1 MSRLSPESRLA
12 RGRRSFLR
20 ALGTGAIALPFY
32 RLLEH
37 SAVHAQSG
45 ATPMR
50 YISVLHLHAAASPL
64 FLRREGETET
74 DFDIAYDTC
83 VLKCFD
89 DPATYGV
96 SFKDKLIAIEGVDL
110 AVALVTGNS
119 GHSAG
124 PGVFTG
130 AHPLTPEN
138 SSIDQFLA
146 VEHELGAATRVTS
159 IALGVGYDTPDWGIV
174 YAKGGARLQKIIDP
188 TQTWDRLFAGI
199 VVGDDPVAL
208 AEAARKRQLG
218 GSLLDY
224 LRVDINRTY
233 GRIGPEEREKLDVH
247 LTTLRELEK
256 RLGDLEFHC
265 AGRPE
270 APRTFAHTSDVDGA
284 GPDLHEITELQM
296 GFLAQALACDLT
308 RFGSVELHDLSL
320 GAALGA
326 GITGVPDDNH
336 TWLAH
341 KYFPPIY
348 DGKQLVD
355 PGDPESW
362 ERLAVVQRYN
372 YASVASFMK
381 HLHEAGALDDT
392 LIYMSG
398 DMGEPNIHDSGDT
411 PMLILGGAGGK
422 LRMGRRLK
430 MKDNCA
436 DNARSCDGKQQFVP
450 QNQILVSIA
459 NAFGVPIEAYG
470 TAPDSALTQG
480 ALSALTEL
488 GVSL

>member
-1 MSRLSPESRLA
+1 MSRLSHESRLA
-12 RGRRSFLR
+12 NSRRSFLR
-20 ALGTGAIALPFY
+20 ALGAGAVTLPFFG
-32 RLLEH
+32 LLEN
-37 SAVHAQSG
+37 SAVYAQS
-45 ATPMR
+45 AAAPMR
-50 YISVLHLHAAASPL
+50 YVSILHLHAAASPL

-74 DFDIAYDTC
+74 NFDIAYDTC

-89 DPATYGV
+89 DPASYGV
-96 SFKDKLIAIEGVDL
+96 SFKDKLIAIEGMDL

-130 AHPLTPEN
+130 ATPLKPEN

-146 VEHELGAATRVTS
+146 MEHELGAPTRVSS

-174 YAKGGARLQKIIDP
+174 FAKGGVLLQKIINP

-199 VVGDDPVAL
+199 VVGDDPLVL
-208 AEAARKRQLG
+208 AEAARKRRLG

-224 LRVDINRTY
+224 LRVDIKRTY
-233 GRIGPEEREKLDVH
+233 NRIGPEEREKLDVH

-256 RLGDLEFHC
+256 RLSNLEVHC
-265 AGRPE
+265 AGQLE
-270 APRTFAHTSDVDGA
+270 APRTFEHTSDEDGA
-284 GPDLHEITELQM
+284 GPDLHEITQLQM
-296 GFLAQALACDLT
+296 GFLAQGLACDLT
-308 RFGSVELHDLSL
+308 RFGSVELHDLSM

-326 GITGVPDDNH
+326 GIEGVPDDNH
-336 TWLAH
+336 ASLAH
-341 KYFPPIY
+341 KYFPPVY

-355 PGDPESW
+355 PGEPSSW

-372 YASVASFMK
+372 YATVASFMK
-381 HLHEAGALDDT
+381 NLHDAGILDNT

-398 DMGEPNIHDSGDT
+398 DMGEPNLHDSADT

-422 LRMGRRLK
+422 FRMGRRLK

-436 DNARSCDGKQQFVP
+436 ENARSCNGQQQLVP
-450 QNQILVSIA
+450 QNQVLVSIA
-459 NAFGVPIEAYG
+459 NAFGVPIDSYG
-470 TAPDSALTQG
+470 TAPDPKLTQG
-480 ALSALTEL
+480 PLSALTEL

>member
-1 MSRLSPESRLA
+1 MARLSRESRLA
-12 RGRRSFLR
+12 HGRRSFLR
-20 ALGTGAIALPFY
+20 ALGAGAMALPFY
-32 RLLEH
+32 RLLEN
-37 SAVHAQSG
+37 SAVHAQS
-45 ATPMR
+45 AALPMR
-50 YISVLHLHAAASPL
+50 YVSVLHVNAAASPL

-74 DFDIAYDTC
+74 DFDIAYDRC

-89 DPATYGV
+89 DAATYGV
-96 SFKDKLIAIEGVDL
+96 SFKDKLIAIEGMDL

-130 AHPLTPEN
+130 ATPLKPEN

-146 VEHELGAATRVTS
+146 VENQLGASTRVSS

-174 YAKGGARLQKIIDP
+174 FAKGGVLLQKIIDP

-208 AEAARKRQLG
+208 AEAARKRKLG

-224 LRVDINRTY
+224 IRTDINRTY
-233 GRIGPEEREKLDVH
+233 GRVGPEEREKLDVH

-270 APRTFAHTSDVDGA
+270 PPRTFPHLSDVDGA
-284 GPDLHEITELQM
+284 GPDLHEITQLQM
-296 GFLAQALACDLT
+296 GFLAQAFACDLT
-308 RFGSVELHDLSL
+308 RFASVELFDLSD
-320 GAALGA
+320 GAAIGA
-326 GITGVPDDNH
+326 GIPDVPTDCH
-336 TWLAH
+336 TNLAH
-341 KYFPPIY
+341 KYFPPVY
-348 DGKQLVD
+348 DGAQLVE

-372 YASVASFMK
+372 YATVASFMK
-381 HLHEAGALDDT
+381 NLHDTGTLDDT
-392 LIYMSG
+392 LIYMST
-398 DMGEPNIHDSGDT
+398 DMGEPNLHDSADT
-411 PMLILGGAGGK
+411 PMLLLGGAQGK
-422 LRMGRRLK
+422 FRMGRRLK

-436 DNARSCDGKQQFVP
+436 GNARACDGSQQLVP
-450 QNQILVSIA
+450 QNQVLVSIA
-459 NAFGVPIEAYG
+459 NAFGVPVDSYG
-470 TAPDSALTQG
+470 TAPDPKLTQG
-480 ALSALTEL
+480 PLTALTEL

>member
-1 MSRLSPESRLA
+1 MSRLSHEQRLA

-20 ALGTGAIALPFY
+20 ALGAGALSLPFY

-37 SAVHAQSG
+37 SAVHAQSA

-50 YISVLHLHAAASPL
+50 YLSVLHVNAAASPL

-74 DFDIAYDTC
+74 DFDIAYDRC
-83 VLKCFD
+83 VLRCFD

-96 SFKDKLIAIEGVDL
+96 SFKDKLIAIEGMDL

-130 AHPLTPEN
+130 CHPLKPEN

-146 VEHELGAATRVTS
+146 VEHELGASTRVSS

-174 YAKGGARLQKIIDP
+174 FAKGGVLLQKIIDP
-188 TQTWDRLFAGI
+188 AQTWDRLFAGI

-208 AEAARKRQLG
+208 AEAARKRRLG

-224 LRVDINRTY
+224 LRGDINRTY
-233 GRIGPEEREKLDVH
+233 HRLGPEEREKLDVH

-256 RLGDLEFHC
+256 RLSDLEFHC

-270 APRTFAHTSDVDGA
+270 APRAFAHLSDVDGA
-284 GPDLHEITELQM
+284 GPDLHEITQLQM
-296 GFLAQALACDLT
+296 GFLAQAFACDLT
-308 RFGSVELHDLSL
+308 RFAAIELFDLSD
-320 GAALGA
+320 GAAIGA
-326 GITGVPDDNH
+326 GIADVPVDNH
-336 TWLAH
+336 TRLAH
-341 KYFPPIY
+341 QYFPPVY
-348 DGKQLVD
+348 EGKQLVD
-355 PGDPESW
+355 PGDPDSW

-372 YASVASFMK
+372 YATVAAFMK
-381 HLHEAGALDDT
+381 TLNDVAVLDDT
-392 LIYMSG
+392 LIYVST
-398 DMGEPNIHDSGDT
+398 DMGDPNLHDSANT
-411 PMLILGGAGGK
+411 PMLLLGGAGGK
-422 LRMGRRLK
+422 FRMGRRLK

-436 DNARSCDGKQQFVP
+436 DNARACDGAQQFVP

-459 NAFGVPIEAYG
+459 NAFGVEIDAYG
-470 TAPDSALTQG
+470 TAPDPKLTQG
-480 ALSALTEL
+480 PLTALTEL